1 LKAQW
6 VKKNFTE
13 PKEKNKGKGK
23 TKQRKGRHHTTVIG

>member
-1 LKAQW
+1 

-13 PKEKNKGKGK
+13 SKEKNKGKGK